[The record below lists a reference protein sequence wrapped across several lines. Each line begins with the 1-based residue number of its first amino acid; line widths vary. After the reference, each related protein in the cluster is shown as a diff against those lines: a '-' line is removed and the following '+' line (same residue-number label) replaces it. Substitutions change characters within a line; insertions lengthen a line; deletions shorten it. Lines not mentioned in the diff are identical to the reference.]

1 MDKRQVFDMAR
12 KAGLVDWT
20 DDGDWQGTS
29 CALIRLVKLA
39 AEHEREQ
46 CAQVC
51 EKFAPTTTPTWVSY
65 ASQIRARGEA

>member
-1 MDKRQVFDMAR
+1 MDKELIDQLWNRALRESIENGEQFTRYRFAQ
-12 KAGLVDWT
+12 LV
-20 DDGDWQGTS
+20 
-29 CALIRLVKLA
+29 

-65 ASQIRARGEA
+65 AAQIRARGEA